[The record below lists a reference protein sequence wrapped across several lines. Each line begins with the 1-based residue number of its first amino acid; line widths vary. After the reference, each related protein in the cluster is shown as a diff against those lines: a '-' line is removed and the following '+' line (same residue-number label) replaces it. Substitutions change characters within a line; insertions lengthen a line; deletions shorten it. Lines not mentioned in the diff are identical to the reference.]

1 MKRSI
6 DGNRAKCL
14 VFKLFGG
21 GDSRDGFGGGDG
33 DGAVLKRSG
42 GGG

>member
-1 MKRSI
+1 MKRSV
-6 DGNRAKCL
+6 DGNKAKCL

-21 GDSRDGFGGGDG
+21 GDDRDGFGSG